1 MKSKYNSCF
10 LLHSYNC
17 TFSSAVFWFVI
28 IGECTAMS
36 RSVHKH
42 RRQSSIPEM
51 CSVLIK
57 QIGLDLVQPLIYF
70 LRHLRMFQTW
80 VVSVPFYLQCVIL

>member
-1 MKSKYNSCF
+1 
-10 LLHSYNC
+10 
-17 TFSSAVFWFVI
+17 
-28 IGECTAMS
+28 MS